1 MSSTRSALDADW
13 LAVCRAAVQG
23 LQEIFAQTP
32 SIEERAVETGTRGVG
47 GDRTLVIDRSAE
59 SVILEQL
66 EGLRSKGQRFM
77 AISEERGVLDY
88 GDTAVRVIIDPIDG
102 SLNAKRG
109 IAHHALSLAV
119 ADGETMADVEFGF
132 VYEFG
137 TREEWWARRGE
148 GAWCNEKLLD
158 PAIGERRGRD
168 GRLEVLGIESAD
180 PRWVAAAIESLTD
193 TAYRLR
199 AFGSIASSL
208 CQVAAGRFDG
218 MVSLRRARGVDS
230 AAGQLIAREGGGVVS
245 FPSCPE
251 PLGAPLDAVPTSAV
265 VAARNQATLLELER
279 IPAVGG
285 TPAGEA
291 GVEQP

>member
-1 MSSTRSALDADW
+1 
-13 LAVCRAAVQG
+13 
-23 LQEIFAQTP
+23 
-32 SIEERAVETGTRGVG
+32 
-47 GDRTLVIDRSAE
+47 
-59 SVILEQL
+59 
-66 EGLRSKGQRFM
+66 
-77 AISEERGVLDY
+77 
-88 GDTAVRVIIDPIDG
+88 
-102 SLNAKRG
+102 
-109 IAHHALSLAV
+109 
-119 ADGETMADVEFGF
+119 
-132 VYEFG
+132 
-137 TREEWWARRGE
+137 
-148 GAWCNEKLLD
+148 
-158 PAIGERRGRD
+158 
-168 GRLEVLGIESAD
+168 VLGIESAD
-180 PRWVAAAIESLTD
+180 PRWVAAAIDSLTPS
-193 TAYRLR
+193 AYRLR

-265 VAARNQATLLELER
+265 VAARNQATLHELER